1 MSIFKIAYRNVERQ
15 KRRSNLLVGAIAFG
29 VLVIVLVNSLTSGII
44 NNTQNNFTSLL
55 GGHVYIS
62 GQEVLDSGR
71 VVNKIDDTEILDK
84 ILPGIEEHITGVFKR
99 SSAMGEIIF
108 GSKSTR
114 LSFSGVHWD
123 SETDLLETLVVNDGT
138 MEQISN
144 PSAIIL
150 PDSVAEKLG
159 VLVGETV
166 LFRFDTVTGQKN
178 VAEFTIGAI
187 IKDTGNFGISSSY
200 GDIHYFNP
208 LLGLNDDEY
217 QNLNLQL
224 DDIQSMEFVARYLEE
239 KIGELAPIKIEE
251 ETEEESGRH
260 GGPPMM
266 SFSLARTSD
275 EEWDGTRFSIK
286 TLNDFMDVV
295 IQLVGILNAIATGLF
310 IVLLTIT
317 MVGLINTFR
326 MILIERTKEIGT
338 MRAVGMLKKDVKR
351 IFLLE
356 ALFLSLKGAL
366 FGIGIAIA
374 ISLAIGY
381 IPFPDDSPLIFF
393 LEKGHLS
400 MPIVPIQMLGVVILL
415 SLITLLSAWLPAR
428 NAAKLQPADALRSNA

>member
-1 MSIFKIAYRNVERQ
+1 MSIIKIAYRNVERQ

-44 NNTQNNFTSLL
+44 NNTQKNFTSLL

-62 GQEVLDSGR
+62 GQEVLNSGR

-84 ILPGIEEHITGVFKR
+84 VLPGIEEHIAGIKKR
-99 SSAMGEIIF
+99 SSSMGEIIF

-123 SETDLLETLVVNDGT
+123 SETDLLETLVVSEGSL
-138 MEQISN
+138 EQISN

-159 VLVGETV
+159 VFVGETV

-187 IKDTGNFGISSSY
+187 FKDTGSFGVSSSY
-200 GDIHYFNP
+200 GDIQYFNP
-208 LLGLNDDEY
+208 HLGLDEDEY

-224 DDIQSMEFVARYLEE
+224 ADIQSMEMVASFLEE
-239 KIGELAPIKIEE
+239 KIGELAPLNIEK
-251 ETEEESGRH
+251 ETEEESGGHR
-260 GGPPMM
+260 GPAIM
-266 SFSLARTSD
+266 SFSLAQTSD
-275 EEWDGTRFSIK
+275 EEWEGTRFTIK

-295 IQLVGILNAIATGLF
+295 IQLVDILNGIATGLF

-326 MILIERTKEIGT
+326 MILIERTREIGT
-338 MRAVGMLKKDVKR
+338 MRAVGMLKKDVKS

-366 FGIGIAIA
+366 LGIGIAIVVSFA
-374 ISLAIGY
+374 LGF
-381 IPFPDDSPLIFF
+381 IPFPDDSPLVFF
-393 LEKGHLS
+393 LEKGNLS
-400 MPIVPIQMLGVVILL
+400 MPIVPIQMLGVVVLL